1 MILKRF
7 YEDRL
12 AQASYLAGCST
23 TGEAIVIDANRDID
37 QYIRA
42 AEAEGLRIV
51 AVTET
56 HIHADYV
63 SGSRAL
69 AQAVGA
75 RLYVSGEGGPDWQYA
90 FAGEPNVQLLHHGD
104 HIQIGNVQL
113 RVRHTP
119 GHTPEHLTFVIVD
132 EPATSR
138 PLGAFTGD
146 FIFVGDVGRPDLLE
160 RAAGQSGTMQAAAR
174 TLHASLRRA
183 AELPDYLLIWPAHGA
198 GSACGKSLGG
208 VPVSSL
214 GYEKLANWAFGIS
227 GEEEFVRKV
236 LEDQPEPP
244 RYFAEMKRVNKIGL
258 PAWTQPELKEM
269 PEAEFAKLLKER
281 AVAVDIRETDAFAG
295 GYAQGSIGIPFV
307 RNFLTWAGSLLAY
320 GEPVYLIA
328 CNAQQAAEAARALS
342 LIGLDD
348 VAGWFPADKLGRI
361 VPLSMIEQLAPEQVA
376 AYIAN
381 GATVVDVR
389 GAAEYRSGHI
399 EGSLNIPLPNLQ
411 ENLSTLP
418 VDKGLLVHCQGGTRS
433 AIAASVLRRAGFQNI
448 KNLTGGF
455 AAYAAQGGPVE
466 IEAS

>member
-12 AQASYLAGCST
+12 AQASYMAGCST
-23 TGEAIVIDANRDID
+23 SGEAIVIDANRDIE

-42 AEAEGLRIV
+42 AEAEGLRIT

-75 RLYVSGEGGPDWQYA
+75 RLYVSGEGGPGWQYA
-90 FAGEPNVQLLHHGD
+90 FGGEKNVQLLHHGD
-104 HIQIGNVQL
+104 SIHIGNVTL
-113 RVRHTP
+113 GVRHTP
-119 GHTPEHLTFVIVD
+119 GHTPEHLTFVIID

-160 RAAGQSGTMQAAAR
+160 RAAGQSGTMDAAAH
-174 TLHASLRRA
+174 TLHASLRQA
-183 AELPDYLLIWPAHGA
+183 AEVLPDYLLIWPAHGA

-214 GYEKLANWAFGIS
+214 GYEKLTNWAFAIS
-227 GEEEFVRKV
+227 SEEEFVRTV

-244 RYFAEMKRVNKIGL
+244 RYFAEMKLVNKIGL
-258 PAWTQPELKEM
+258 AAWKQAELREI
-269 PEAEFAKLLKER
+269 PEADFANLLRER
-281 AVAVDIRETDAFAG
+281 AVVIDIRETGAFSE
-295 GYAQGSIGIPFV
+295 GYVRGSIGIPFV

-320 GEPVYLIA
+320 SEPVYLIA
-328 CNAQQAAEAARALS
+328 NDTQHAAAAARALS

-348 VAGWFPADKLGRI
+348 VAGWFPAEKLSR
-361 VPLSMIEQLAPEQVA
+361 VAPLSAIEQLAPEQVA
-376 AYIAN
+376 GYIAN

-399 EGSLNIPLPNLQ
+399 DGALNIPLARLD
-411 ENLSTLP
+411 ESLSTLP
-418 VDKGLLVHCQGGTRS
+418 TDRGLLVHCQAGARS
-433 AIAASVLRRAGFQNI
+433 AIAVSVLQRAGFRNAI
-448 KNLTGGF
+448 NLKGGF
-455 AAYAAQGGPVE
+455 TAYAAQGKPEKV
-466 IEAS
+466 